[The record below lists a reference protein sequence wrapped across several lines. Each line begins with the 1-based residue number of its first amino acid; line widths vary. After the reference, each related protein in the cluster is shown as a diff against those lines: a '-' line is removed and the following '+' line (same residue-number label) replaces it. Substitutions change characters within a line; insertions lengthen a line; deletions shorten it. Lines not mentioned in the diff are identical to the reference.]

1 MLSLCC
7 DDPLFLGLR
16 YELESS
22 PSRPNKQ
29 RSNYGRNPERTAHQL
44 IDREQNRFHQQY
56 QAANP

>member
-1 MLSLCC
+1 LQ
-7 DDPLFLGLR
+7 

-29 RSNYGRNPERTAHQL
+29 RSNYGCNPERTAHQL